1 MHDRQQGELVE
12 LSVEDNA
19 RLTETQT
26 AQPGEQPVVITG
38 RRVHVKD
45 ANRPQAAADV
55 VGTPAHFQGR
65 GINLSG
71 PNINLNKGQNRVWV
85 DGPGQMDLP
94 VDHDLEGRPLASPGR
109 VQIDWLRKMTFDG
122 LTAHFED
129 SVTARQATELLRTQ
143 TLEARFRQKV
153 NFADPKAAQQPQ
165 VAQILC
171 WGGAFL
177 ENYTIEAG
185 QQTAHDRLEAADLKL
200 DTASGDLLANGPGW
214 LTSTRRGAPAGA
226 TAGGTGILPMLSPRA
241 PATTPGPSA
250 IGPPL
255 PPANGQAVRPAGIAG
270 ARSGPPPDPN
280 QLTCIHLRFLGS
292 ITGNVRRKEMTFHE
306 QVHAA
311 YSPVQDWLATLEG
324 DDPRAFGPQAI
335 ILRSDHL
342 TVVDMTPPGGD
353 KSAEMLAFGNVVAEG
368 AVFTARA
375 SRMTYSQANGLLV
388 LDGDGRTDAE
398 LFRQEHPGSTASH
411 FTARRILYWPKIN
424 QAKVDGVRTLE
435 LNQYP
440 NGEVKSG
447 ARLPPGLNR

>member
-1 MHDRQQGELVE
+1 
-12 LSVEDNA
+12 
-19 RLTETQT
+19 
-26 AQPGEQPVVITG
+26 
-38 RRVHVKD
+38 
-45 ANRPQAAADV
+45 
-55 VGTPAHFQGR
+55 
-65 GINLSG
+65 
-71 PNINLNKGQNRVWV
+71 
-85 DGPGQMDLP
+85 
-94 VDHDLEGRPLASPGR
+94 
-109 VQIDWLRKMTFDG
+109 
-122 LTAHFED
+122 
-129 SVTARQATELLRTQ
+129 
-143 TLEARFRQKV
+143 
-153 NFADPKAAQQPQ
+153 
-165 VAQILC
+165 
-171 WGGAFL
+171 
-177 ENYTIEAG
+177 
-185 QQTAHDRLEAADLKL
+185 
-200 DTASGDLLANGPGW
+200 
-214 LTSTRRGAPAGA
+214 
-226 TAGGTGILPMLSPRA
+226 
-241 PATTPGPSA
+241 
-250 IGPPL
+250 
-255 PPANGQAVRPAGIAG
+255 
-270 ARSGPPPDPN
+270 
-280 QLTCIHLRFLGS
+280 
-292 ITGNVRRKEMTFHE
+292 MTFHE